1 MMSDMTREQY
11 EALALERLAE
21 LARSENERI
30 ALEAARTMLAHL
42 RLTSPQRHGDT
53 EDGNRGRWVQ
63 PDVVTQIGADV
74 GTDRGG
80 TRDVSPMDVSAEE
93 NPRSSASICGSEDVE
108 RAREHVLAAMDR
120 CAGLL
125 DHENPFVVLRAAR
138 EILQHYRHLCRERFK
153 WTAWSELVEGRDRKR
168 RGVAARARVKDLG
181 RQLAG
186 IRKTVY
192 REESN
197 TEPVA
202 IQDGPSGPHEWQEQ
216 LPELRQEG
224 GVPPVCQGG
233 QKPSFDE
240 GAEEYRVN
248 PPGPIDWEKGLHA
261 DGDED
266 DPDER
271 APP

>member
-1 MMSDMTREQY
+1 MMNAMTREEY
-11 EALALERLAE
+11 ETLALERLAE

-53 EDGNRGRWVQ
+53 KEECSELSVQCSGVPKTENRELKTDSAPGCLG
-63 PDVVTQIGADV
+63 DLVVNDDLA
-74 GTDRGG
+74 
-80 TRDVSPMDVSAEE
+80 A
-93 NPRSSASICGSEDVE
+93 
-108 RAREHVLAAMDR
+108 AREHVLAAMDR

-153 WTAWSELVEGRDRKR
+153 WTAWSEVRERSEKKR
-168 RGVAARARVKDLG
+168 RGAAAVAKVKDLG
-181 RQLAG
+181 RELAG
-186 IRKTVY
+186 IRQAAY
-192 REESN
+192 REESD

-202 IQDGPSGPHEWQEQ
+202 TQDGPSGPHEWQAQ

-224 GVPPVCQGG
+224 GVPPICQGG
-233 QKPSFDE
+233 QKPSFEE
-240 GAEEYRVN
+240 GAEEYRVC
-248 PPGPIDWEKGLHA
+248 PPPPIDWDKNLHA
-261 DGDED
+261 SPDEAQD
-266 DPDER
+266 APPDPDER